1 MPELPEIETIRRDL
15 ERLLLHDKLL
25 EVSVFDKDFISKRG
39 PGNHELKTLISQ
51 DLTSIQ
57 RRGKILILK
66 FSSKA
71 LLFHLGMTG
80 ALIYQKDHHPLDG
93 EKHLILNLSFK
104 GGNLIFRDIR
114 KFSRIWIIP
123 NNSLYTWLDANL
135 GPDALEISK
144 EAFFNLMAK
153 TNGRIKTILLDQ
165 KKIAGLGNIYADE
178 LLFRAKISPLRPA
191 NSLSSEELE
200 LLYEHM
206 QALLREAIELRG
218 SSIKDYVDG
227 LGLKGFFQ
235 ERHKVYGKRNL
246 PCPECGNPLA
256 FIIINSRGTTFCPSC
271 QR

>member
-1 MPELPEIETIRRDL
+1 MPELPEIETIKRDL
-15 ERLLLHDKLL
+15 ERTLLHDKLI
-25 EVSVFDKDFISKRG
+25 EVRVFDKDFISKRG
-39 PGNHELKTLISQ
+39 PGTQELKTLISQ
-51 DLTSIQ
+51 DLTSIE
-57 RRGKILILK
+57 RKGKILILK

-80 ALIYQKDHHPLDG
+80 ALIYQKDHPPIDRG
-93 EKHLILNLSFK
+93 KHLILNLSFQ
-104 GGNLIFRDIR
+104 GGQLIFRDIR

-123 NNSLYTWLDANL
+123 NNGLHPWLDDNL

-144 EAFFNLMAK
+144 EAFFNLMQK
-153 TNGRIKTILLDQ
+153 TNRRVKTILLDQ
-165 KKIAGLGNIYADE
+165 KRIAGLGNIYADE

-191 NSLSSEELE
+191 NSLLPEEIE

-206 QALLREAIELRG
+206 RQLLSEAIELRG

-235 ERHKVYGKRNL
+235 ERHQVYGKRNL
-246 PCPECGNPLA
+246 PCQKCGNPLV
-256 FIIINSRGTTFCPSC
+256 FTIINSRGTTFCPSC